1 MTEICNHFEKN
12 CQDSVL
18 NLPYTKSSQ
27 YVFLKK
33 DLEFLSFRLAVAKEV
48 ILKDSRKNSRITD
61 QFVTVCSFEKCN
73 SRSQYSNCKI
83 P

>member
-12 CQDSVL
+12 CEDSVL
-18 NLPYTKSSQ
+18 NLPNSKSSQ

-61 QFVTVCSFEKCN
+61 QFV
-73 SRSQYSNCKI
+73 Y
-83 P
+83 

>member
-48 ILKDSRKNSRITD
+48 ILKDS
-61 QFVTVCSFEKCN
+61 
-73 SRSQYSNCKI
+73 
-83 P
+83 